1 MPTPSRY
8 PALAAVLPVLGALV
22 LLFVVIDA
30 VQGDGVAWA
39 GAAGGLF
46 MIAFGLY
53 LRRQKP

>member
-1 MPTPSRY
+1 MLAR
-8 PALAAVLPVLGALV
+8 ALLILGPLV
-22 LLFVVIDA
+22 LLFVAIDA